1 MSVPLRRLAS
11 ESRRA
16 VNAGRLAEHAEK
28 SKSILVPKWYKALK
42 EARKHQTPVHPRKEF
57 VQRKL
62 RTPEAPLVRE
72 YFAKFPEAAHQPF
85 NPRAGEAHPA
95 QRFAQRQLQL
105 MQSEGLSKRDAFART
120 LEEART
126 TADDASS
133 GHTEQLRP
141 YGQEIERFQQEEAN
155 VLEQAGVLS
164 ELSSSDRLSAREKAD
179 ASDASAPESDAGGS
193 RPRAPQRKRGE
204 GKRASAKRSNNKRGG
219 SRGRE

>member
-16 VNAGRLAEHAEK
+16 VSAGRLAEHAEK

-133 GHTEQLRP
+133 GHTEQLRS

-164 ELSSSDRLSAREKAD
+164 ELSSSACEKAD
-179 ASDASAPESDAGGS
+179 ASDASAPESDTGGS
-193 RPRAPQRKRGE
+193 RPRAPQ
-204 GKRASAKRSNNKRGG
+204 GKRASAKRSNKKRGG

>member
-16 VNAGRLAEHAEK
+16 VSAGRLAEHAEK
-28 SKSILVPKWYKALK
+28 SKSILVPTWYKALK

-133 GHTEQLRP
+133 GHTEQLRF

-164 ELSSSDRLSAREKAD
+164 ELSSSAGEKAD
-179 ASDASAPESDAGGS
+179 ASDASAPESDTGGS
-193 RPRAPQRKRGE
+193 RPRAPQ
-204 GKRASAKRSNNKRGG
+204 GKRASAKRSNKKRGG
-219 SRGRE
+219 SRGGE

>member
-16 VNAGRLAEHAEK
+16 VSAGRLAEHAEK

-57 VQRKL
+57 VQRRL

-133 GHTEQLRP
+133 GHTEQLRS

-164 ELSSSDRLSAREKAD
+164 ELSSSAGEKAD
-179 ASDASAPESDAGGS
+179 ASDASAPESDTGGS
-193 RPRAPQRKRGE
+193 RPRAPQ
-204 GKRASAKRSNNKRGG
+204 GKRASAKRSNKKKGG
-219 SRGRE
+219 SRGGE

>member
-16 VNAGRLAEHAEK
+16 VSAGRLAEHAEK

-57 VQRKL
+57 VQRRL

-133 GHTEQLRP
+133 GHTEQLRS
-141 YGQEIERFQQEEAN
+141 YGQEIERFQQEEAS

-164 ELSSSDRLSAREKAD
+164 ELSSSAGEKAD
-179 ASDASAPESDAGGS
+179 ASDASAPESDTGGS
-193 RPRAPQRKRGE
+193 RPRAPQ
-204 GKRASAKRSNNKRGG
+204 GKRASAKRSNKKRGG
-219 SRGRE
+219 SRGGE

>member
-16 VNAGRLAEHAEK
+16 VSAGRLAEHAEK

-133 GHTEQLRP
+133 GHTEQLRS

-164 ELSSSDRLSAREKAD
+164 ELSSSAGEKAD
-179 ASDASAPESDAGGS
+179 ASDASAPESDTGGS
-193 RPRAPQRKRGE
+193 RPRAPQ
-204 GKRASAKRSNNKRGG
+204 GKRASAKRSNKKRGG

>member
-16 VNAGRLAEHAEK
+16 VSAGRLAEHAEK
-28 SKSILVPKWYKALK
+28 STSILVPKWYKALK

-133 GHTEQLRP
+133 GHTEQLRS

-164 ELSSSDRLSAREKAD
+164 ELSSSACEKAD
-179 ASDASAPESDAGGS
+179 ASDASAPESDTGGS
-193 RPRAPQRKRGE
+193 RPRAPQ
-204 GKRASAKRSNNKRGG
+204 GKRASAKRSNKKRGG

>member
-42 EARKHQTPVHPRKEF
+42 EARKHQTPVRPRKEF

-62 RTPEAPLVRE
+62 RAPEAPLVRE

-120 LEEART
+120 LEEARAA
-126 TADDASS
+126 ADDASS

-164 ELSSSDRLSAREKAD
+164 ELSSSACEKAD

-204 GKRASAKRSNNKRGG
+204 GKRASAKRSNNKRRG

>member
-1 MSVPLRRLAS
+1 MS
-11 ESRRA
+11 
-16 VNAGRLAEHAEK
+16 AGRLAEHAEK

-105 MQSEGLSKRDAFART
+105 MQSKGLSKRDAFART

-164 ELSSSDRLSAREKAD
+164 ELSSSACEKAD
-179 ASDASAPESDAGGS
+179 ASDASAPESDTGGS
-193 RPRAPQRKRGE
+193 RPRAPQ
-204 GKRASAKRSNNKRGG
+204 GKRASAKRSNKKRGG

>member
-16 VNAGRLAEHAEK
+16 ASAGRLAEHAEQ

-120 LEEART
+120 LEEARAA
-126 TADDASS
+126 ADDASS

-164 ELSSSDRLSAREKAD
+164 ELSSSACEKAD
-179 ASDASAPESDAGGS
+179 ASDASAPESDTGGS
-193 RPRAPQRKRGE
+193 RPRAPQ
-204 GKRASAKRSNNKRGG
+204 GKRASAKRSNRKRGG
-219 SRGRE
+219 SRGGE

>member
-16 VNAGRLAEHAEK
+16 ASAGRLAEHAEK

-164 ELSSSDRLSAREKAD
+164 ELSSSACEKAD
-179 ASDASAPESDAGGS
+179 ASDASAPESDTGGS
-193 RPRAPQRKRGE
+193 RPRAPQ
-204 GKRASAKRSNNKRGG
+204 GKRASAKRSNKKRGG

>member
-16 VNAGRLAEHAEK
+16 VSAGRLAEHAEK

-133 GHTEQLRP
+133 GHTEQLRS

-164 ELSSSDRLSAREKAD
+164 ELSSSAGEKAD
-179 ASDASAPESDAGGS
+179 ASDASAPESDTGGS
-193 RPRAPQRKRGE
+193 RPRAPQ
-204 GKRASAKRSNNKRGG
+204 GKRASAKRSNKKRGG
-219 SRGRE
+219 SRGGE